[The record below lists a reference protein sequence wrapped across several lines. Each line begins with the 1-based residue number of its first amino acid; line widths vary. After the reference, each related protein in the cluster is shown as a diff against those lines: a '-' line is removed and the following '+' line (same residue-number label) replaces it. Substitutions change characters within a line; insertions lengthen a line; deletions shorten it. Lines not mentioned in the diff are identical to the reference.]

1 MLFLIFISKKPCEVL
16 FLDSVIEDV
25 RVRKILDSRGNPTV
39 EVDIITWNGFG
50 RASAP
55 SGASTGSR
63 EVASFPKGGVDQVIS
78 EVEDV
83 ISSELIGMA
92 AEDISDIDSVLKEID
107 GTDNMS
113 AIGGNTTVAVSM
125 AAAKAAAMSYN
136 LPLYAFLGGNF
147 VNEMPYPLG
156 NMMNGGAHAGPNAPD
171 IQEFLVVPIGA
182 ANMTEAVFA
191 NVAVHK
197 KLKELIARKDSNFT
211 GGKGD
216 EGGWI
221 PNITNDQALE
231 IQSQACQEV
240 GDELGFAIRPGL
252 DMASSEFWDAKAG
265 KYVYGQDGIERDVGE
280 QVEYVKDL
288 IETYNM
294 IYVEDPFDEKD
305 FEGFAELT
313 SKVGK
318 RCRICGDD
326 LFVTNSEILS
336 EGIEKKAANAIIIK
350 PNQIGSLSETY
361 KTVKLA
367 KENDVMPVVSHRS
380 GETTDETIAHLAVAF
395 GAPMIKTG
403 AIGGERI
410 AKLNELIRIEEE
422 LSNPRMAKLF

>member
-1 MLFLIFISKKPCEVL
+1 M
-16 FLDSVIEDV
+16 DSVIEDV

-50 RASAP
+50 RAAAP

-63 EVASFPKGGVDQVIS
+63 EVVSFPEGGVDQVIS
-78 EVEDV
+78 EVEDL
-83 ISSELIGMA
+83 ISSELIGIA
-92 AEDISDIDSVLKEID
+92 AEDIEDIDEVLKEID

-125 AAAKAAAMSYN
+125 AAAKAAAMSYG
-136 LPLYAFLGGNF
+136 LPLYNFLGGNF
-147 VNEMPYPLG
+147 VQEMPYPLG

-171 IQEFLVVPIGA
+171 IQEFLVVPVGA
-182 ANMTEAVFA
+182 NDMAEAVFA

-197 KLKELIARKDSNFT
+197 RLKELISKKDPNFT

-216 EGGWI
+216 EGSWI

-231 IQSQACQEV
+231 IQAQACEEV
-240 GDELGFAIRPGL
+240 GDELGILIRPGL
-252 DMASSEFWDAKAG
+252 DMASSEFWDSEKE
-265 KYVYGQDGIERDVGE
+265 KYVYGQDNIERDVGE

-294 IYVEDPFDEKD
+294 FYVEDPFDEKD
-305 FEGFAELT
+305 FEGFSELT
-313 SKVGK
+313 AKVGNK
-318 RCRICGDD
+318 CLICGDD
-326 LFVTNSEILS
+326 LFVTNSNILE
-336 EGIEKKAANAIIIK
+336 EGIKQKAANAIIIK
-350 PNQIGSLSETY
+350 PNQIGSLTETY

-367 KENDVMPVVSHRS
+367 KENNILPVVSHRS
-380 GETTDETIAHLAVAF
+380 GETCDETIAHLAVAF
-395 GAPMIKTG
+395 GAPLIKTG

-422 LSNPRMAKLF
+422 LSNPRMNDLI

>member
-1 MLFLIFISKKPCEVL
+1 M
-16 FLDSVIEDV
+16 DSVIEDV

-50 RASAP
+50 RAAAP

-63 EVASFPKGGVDQVIS
+63 EVVSFPEGGVDQVIT
-78 EVEDV
+78 EVEDL

-92 AEDISDIDSVLKEID
+92 AEDIEDIDEVLREID

-125 AAAKAAAMSYN
+125 AAAKAAAMSFG
-136 LPLYAFLGGNF
+136 LPLYSFLGGNF
-147 VNEMPYPLG
+147 IKELPYPLG

-171 IQEFLVVPIGA
+171 IQEFLVVPVGA
-182 ANMTEAVFA
+182 NDMAEAVFA

-197 KLKELIARKDSNFT
+197 KLKELISKKDPNFT

-221 PNITNDQALE
+221 PNISNNQALE
-231 IQSQACQEV
+231 IQAQACEEV
-240 GDELGFAIRPGL
+240 GDELGILIRPGL
-252 DMASSEFWDAKAG
+252 DMASSEFWDNEKG
-265 KYVYGQDGIERDVGE
+265 KYVYAQDNVERDIGE

-294 IYVEDPFDEKD
+294 FYVEDPFDEKD
-305 FEGFAELT
+305 FEGFSELT
-313 SKVGK
+313 AKVGRK
-318 RCRICGDD
+318 CRICGDD
-326 LFVTNSEILS
+326 LFVTNSELLK
-336 EGIEKKAANAIIIK
+336 EGINRKAANAIIIK
-350 PNQIGSLSETY
+350 PNQIGSLTETY
-361 KTVKLA
+361 ATVKLA
-367 KENDVMPVVSHRS
+367 KENNVMPVVSHRS
-380 GETTDETIAHLAVAF
+380 GETCDETIAHLAVAF

-422 LSNPRMAKLF
+422 LTNPRMADLF

>member
-1 MLFLIFISKKPCEVL
+1 M
-16 FLDSVIEDV
+16 DSVIEDV

-50 RASAP
+50 RAAAP

-63 EVASFPKGGVDQVIS
+63 EVVSFPEGGVSQVIT
-78 EVEDV
+78 EVEDL

-92 AEDISDIDSVLKEID
+92 AEDIEDIDEVLKEID
-107 GTDNMS
+107 GTDNLS

-136 LPLYAFLGGNF
+136 LPLYNFLGGNF
-147 VNEMPYPLG
+147 IKEIPYPLG

-171 IQEFLVVPIGA
+171 IQEFLVVPVGA
-182 ANMTEAVFA
+182 GDITEAVFA
-191 NVAVHK
+191 NVEVHK
-197 KLKELIARKDSNFT
+197 RLRELISKKDPNFT

-231 IQSQACQEV
+231 IQAQACEEV
-240 GDELGFAIRPGL
+240 GDELGFIIKPGL
-252 DMASSEFWDAKAG
+252 DMASSEFWSEEEG
-265 KYVYGQDGIERDVGE
+265 KYVYGQDGLKRDSGD
-280 QVEYVKDL
+280 QVDYVKDL
-288 IETYNM
+288 IDTYHM
-294 IYVEDPFDEKD
+294 FYVEDPFDERD

-313 SKVGK
+313 SKVGSK
-318 RCRICGDD
+318 CRICGDD
-326 LFVTNSEILS
+326 LFVTNSELLAK
-336 EGIEKKAANAIIIK
+336 GIEMNAANAIIIK
-350 PNQIGSLSETY
+350 PNQIGTLTDTYET
-361 KTVKLA
+361 VRLA
-367 KENDVMPVVSHRS
+367 KENGVMPVVSHRS
-380 GETTDETIAHLAVAF
+380 GETCDETIAHLAIAF

-410 AKLNELIRIEEE
+410 AKLNELIRIEDEM
-422 LSNPRMAKLF
+422 SNPRMANLY